1 MVSLAMG
8 VATFFALDW
17 LTLKKLERYG
27 EQEIVDILRGK
38 NMNEEKNIEMTV
50 TTVNKEIKVWP

>member
-50 TTVNKEIKVWP
+50 TTVNKEIKV